1 MSMTDP
7 VADLLTRIRNASA
20 NGCKTAIVPYSGLKN
35 RILKV
40 LKDQGFIVDFLPE
53 MEGSKGILRIEL
65 KYGPDGER
73 AIQHIR
79 RVSSPGRRIFC
90 RVSQLPDVL
99 DGLGI
104 AIVST
109 SKGVMSNSQARK
121 MGVGGE
127 ILCEVW

>member
-1 MSMTDP
+1 MTDP

>member
-1 MSMTDP
+1 
-7 VADLLTRIRNASA
+7 
-20 NGCKTAIVPYSGLKN
+20 
-35 RILKV
+35 
-40 LKDQGFIVDFLPE
+40 
-53 MEGSKGILRIEL
+53 
-65 KYGPDGER
+65 
-73 AIQHIR
+73 
-79 RVSSPGRRIFC
+79 
-90 RVSQLPDVL
+90 VSQLPDVL